1 MLKAVKDMIL
11 ILDPKVAAGGE
22 AYGQLMTHLSRLPNI
37 ELRVHQEQGAEKS
50 LTEIYLIGN
59 TAALSV
65 EDMRALPGVDHVVR
79 VSEEYRVVGRH
90 KDDERP
96 TFFDY
101 KGVRFGQDTLNV
113 FAGLCAVDT
122 REHVEQMM
130 RALQA
135 HGQVCTRM
143 GAYKPRTSPY
153 SFQGHG
159 SSCLPYVFEL
169 AGKYGIR
176 VIAMEVTHE
185 SHIDEVR
192 AALGETGSPAGVML
206 QIGTRNTQN
215 FELLKF
221 VGRQRDFPVLLKRG
235 FGITLDES
243 LNAAE
248 YLASEGN
255 RKVVFGLRGMKTS
268 IGDPHR
274 NFVDF
279 AHVPVVKRLTRMPVC
294 IDPSHSVGARTYAPD
309 RLLDILHVTAQG
321 VVAGANM
328 ILVDFHPDPAR
339 ALVDGPQALTLR
351 ELPHFLEDVALVR
364 ETYEK
369 RVALAARAAERRDE
383 PAEVKV

>member
-122 REHVEQMM
+122 RAHVEQMM

-369 RVALAARAAERRDE
+369 RVALAARAAERKEE